1 MKAAQLVSG
10 QMRLRCLDGRI
21 PEAFVLDKKKLLVG
35 SADNCDI
42 QLQLQGISSYH
53 LFLFIKGEGIMVKD
67 LYSEAGVFVNGKR
80 VQESFVGAGDVLT
93 IGNLSFAAECLED
106 SAPVFNA
113 DEKITAIEEAPAMH
127 FEIPQ
132 KEGLVF
138 IDGEYCDIKFD
149 ESHWT
154 PSNVIPEVKFTG
166 DYVDLD
172 NSLEALEIIHQTK
185 DRRLEVITYMNG
197 LMMDI
202 TFLKL
207 RDGDYYLGPDK
218 TKKNTIPFHSLER
231 SKIFSIKEGKL
242 RFHPSENV
250 TPSIAWD
257 QINLTNSLFL
267 THGAEQISIRLVDHA
282 TGWSALPLL
291 YRDREFLARASK
303 VFAGVFLPML
313 LLLFVSIPTVEEVK
327 QEAAVI
333 YTIKT
338 PVQKETPP
346 SDVKSEVAAQE
357 VTPQADNSG
366 HKQNDQQIKPKV
378 EFAQASAKQKVV
390 AKATSPAP
398 AAAAPTAPAVKAYE
412 FKSSVALGSV
422 TADAPNINATGSTS
436 GKSGMKDATFNAG
449 SSDKGSMVAGAD
461 IGVGKFNGSD
471 SKGSGSGSYGAR
483 GLASKKGFDSA
494 YLEPKT
500 VVLGS
505 MDPELLR
512 KILREYIPQFRHCYQ
527 QELIAHDEKIKGI
540 IDLNFTI
547 DANGKVAKYDIRVK
561 DAQFSKKGTNCMGNV
576 LGLIEFPKPKG
587 GGVVDVRQPLNFLS
601 ETEKI

>member
-1 MKAAQLVSG
+1 MKAATQAAG

-21 PEAFVLDKKKLLVG
+21 PDAFVLDRKKLLIG

-42 QLQLQGISSYH
+42 QLKLQGISSYH
-53 LFLFIKGEGIMVKD
+53 LFLFVKGEGVMVKD

-106 SAPVFNA
+106 APPVFNP
-113 DEKITAIEEAPAMH
+113 DSVIETMRVEPNAH
-127 FEIPQ
+127 FEVPQ

-149 ESHWT
+149 ESNWK
-154 PSNVIPEVKFTG
+154 PSTKIPLTIFDG

-172 NSLEALEIIHQTK
+172 QSLEALEIVHQTK
-185 DRRLEVITYMNG
+185 DRRLEIISYMNG
-197 LMMDI
+197 LMMDV

-207 RDGDYYLGPDK
+207 RDGEFFLGADK
-218 TKKNTIPFHSLER
+218 DSRTIQFHTLER
-231 SKIFSIKEGKL
+231 TKLFSISDGKL
-242 RFHPSENV
+242 RFQPN
-250 TPSIAWD
+250 D
-257 QINLTNSLFL
+257 QIIPSVAWEKVNLSEPLFL
-267 THGAEQISIRLVDHA
+267 THGAEQVSIRLVDHA
-282 TGWSALPLL
+282 TDWRAIPLF
-291 YRDREFLARASK
+291 YRDREFFIRASK

-313 LLLFVSIPTVEEVK
+313 LLLFVTIPTQEEIKESV
-327 QEAAVI
+327 AVV

-338 PVQKETPP
+338 PVQKETPE
-346 SDVKSEVAAQE
+346 SEVKSEVAAQE
-357 VTPQADNSG
+357 VTSQTENSG
-366 HKQNDQQIKPKV
+366 HKQTDQQVKPKV

-398 AAAAPTAPAVKAYE
+398 AQAAPTAPAVKAYE

-422 TADAPNINATGSTS
+422 TADAPNLNATGSAQ
-436 GKSGMKDATFNAG
+436 GKSGMKDVSFNAG
-449 SSDKGSMVAGAD
+449 SSDKGALVAGAD

-471 SKGSGSGSYGAR
+471 SKGNGSGSYGAR

-527 QELIAHDEKIKGI
+527 QELIGHDEKIKGV

-547 DANGKVAKYDIRVK
+547 NAVGKVSRFDIKVK
-561 DAQFSKKGTNCMGNV
+561 DAQFSKKGVNCMGNV
-576 LGLIEFPKPKG
+576 LGLIDFPKPKG
-587 GGVVDVRQPLNFLS
+587 GGVVDVRQPLNFFS